1 MCVRWKIISYKYTE
15 SPVLKYSWAANSRI
29 DSKYMIYR
37 TSFAYLPASGRRWPI
52 CIVVFL
58 SPGLTAILTLSVP
71 EEVEVLRSLRG
82 FLASV
87 LMWLLN
93 PHRWPDFNIESYR
106 SYDDEYAPNLRQSV
120 LFKANSLGAFWTQ
133 LIPRVLASSHSVC
146 GEDLCSCFSP
156 IPKWKHDIVM
166 LFVCFLFI

>member
-1 MCVRWKIISYKYTE
+1 
-15 SPVLKYSWAANSRI
+15 
-29 DSKYMIYR
+29 MIYR
-37 TSFAYLPASGRRWPI
+37 TSFAYLPASGRRWPV
-52 CIVVFL
+52 CIGVFL
-58 SPGLTAILTLSVP
+58 SPGLTAILTMSVP

-87 LMWLLN
+87 LMWFLN

-146 GEDLCSCFSP
+146 GEGLCSCFSP